1 MICKVLMPDK
11 SHKAIFVNSYT
22 NVRDAFTDLATR
34 IDLAQHTKYFSLF
47 EVDDQQGTYTIF
59 LLFIIVSLYRSPVFL
74 FLFSSFSSLHLLLL
88 SRDITAVIRR
98 TIHL

>member
-47 EVDDQQGTYTIF
+47 EVDEQQGTYIIF
-59 LLFIIVSLYRSPVFL
+59 LLFINVSSYRSLVFL
-74 FLFSSFSSLHLLLL
+74 FSFFSTLHLLFL
-88 SRDITAVIRR
+88 SRDFTAVIRH